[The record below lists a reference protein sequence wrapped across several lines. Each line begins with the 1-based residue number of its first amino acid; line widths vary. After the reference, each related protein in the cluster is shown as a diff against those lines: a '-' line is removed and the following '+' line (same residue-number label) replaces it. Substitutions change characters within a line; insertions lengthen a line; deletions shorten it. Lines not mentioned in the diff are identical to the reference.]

1 MRNIFRKIMD
11 FHGKTDEARQ
21 LILYSNNVLSRSEY
35 ELYVTLF
42 PVSNG
47 EKSSP
52 EIWTYVVL
60 AALQRIENIYCI
72 LTR

>member
-1 MRNIFRKIMD
+1 MD

-47 EKSSP
+47 ERSSP
-52 EIWTYVVL
+52 KI
-60 AALQRIENIYCI
+60 
-72 LTR
+72 

>member
-1 MRNIFRKIMD
+1 MD
-11 FHGKTDEARQ
+11 FHGKTGEARQ

-52 EIWTYVVL
+52 EI
-60 AALQRIENIYCI
+60 
-72 LTR
+72 